1 LRLVARVLVTRTRG
15 QAAPTLSAPR
25 AGDAVE
31 LRLDLHASNA
41 ATKYSVELL
50 RLSGNSF
57 EPLGKVP
64 GAATQGGMLSMFVR
78 GSALTAGNYV
88 IRAAADD
95 GSEPVEFSLRVAGQA
110 P

>member
-1 LRLVARVLVTRTRG
+1 
-15 QAAPTLSAPR
+15 
-25 AGDAVE
+25 
-31 LRLDLHASNA
+31 
-41 ATKYSVELL
+41 
-50 RLSGNSF
+50 
-57 EPLGKVP
+57 
-64 GAATQGGMLSMFVR
+64 MLSMFVR